1 MQIRYD
7 CPTDKCIAIIEY
19 EPLEQCSGSI
29 RCPRC
34 HREHSI
40 TVTEAM
46 RSENLVDR
54 CAVCGSNELFVRKD
68 FPQRLGLIIVVTFG
82 LAAVYFFRTSV
93 LIAWSV
99 LAAAILLDF
108 VIYLLIGKLTA
119 CYACRAEYRKCNLSP
134 AHEVFDLATSEKY

>member
-1 MQIRYD
+1 MQIRYH
-7 CPTDKCIAIIEY
+7 CPTDKCVAIIEY
-19 EPLEQCSGSI
+19 EPLEQCPGSI

-34 HREHSI
+34 RREHSI

-46 RSENLVDR
+46 RSENSVDR
-54 CAVCGSNELFVRKD
+54 CAVCGSAELFVRKD

-119 CYACRAEYRKCNLSP
+119 CYACRAEYRKCNLSGT
-134 AHEVFDLATSEKY
+134 HEVFDLATSEKY

>member
-7 CPTDKCIAIIEY
+7 CPTDKCVAIIEY
-19 EPLEQCSGSI
+19 EPLEECSGSI

-34 HREHSI
+34 RLEHSI

-54 CAVCGSNELFVRKD
+54 CAVCGSAELFVRKD

-119 CYACRAEYRKCNLSP
+119 CYACRAEYRKCDLSP
-134 AHEVFDLATSEKY
+134 THEVFDLATSEKY